1 VVLIVSNLAVFAV
14 MVAVADPARRLAF
27 TTGEA
32 TQFGAIVTTGLERG
46 EWWRLFT
53 AMFLHGSPAHIAFNM
68 IALYQLGTY
77 LEPWYGS
84 RRFLALYLGCG
95 LVSSAV
101 SAWWF
106 WSTPAVQIGASGA
119 IMALVGAGAVSAWR
133 LGPRGRAF
141 RNGLIVWGLVTVVN
155 SVVAGANN
163 AAHIG
168 GFASGALASFLF
180 GLRGQAA
187 IAQLE
192 RDPNPPDDLAHG
204 LTCPRCA
211 AGNPSGSRFCGSC
224 GAPLSATAVT
234 PS

>member
-1 VVLIVSNLAVFAV
+1 VFAV
-14 MVAVADPARRLAF
+14 MVASADPTRRLLF
-27 TTGEA
+27 TTREA
-32 TQFGAIVTTGLERG
+32 TAFGAIVTTGLERG
-46 EWWRLFT
+46 EWWRLLT
-53 AMFLHGSPAHIAFNM
+53 AMFLHGSLAHIAFNM
-68 IALYQLGTY
+68 IALYQLGIY

-84 RRFLALYLGCG
+84 RRFLAVYLACG
-95 LVSSAV
+95 LISSAV

-141 RNGLIVWGLVTVVN
+141 RNGLVVWGLVTVVN

-168 GFASGALASFLF
+168 GFASGALASYIF
-180 GLRGQAA
+180 GTRGKAA
-187 IAQLE
+187 IARLE
-192 RDPNPPDDLAHG
+192 RDPRPPDDLADG
-204 LTCPRCA
+204 ITCPTCA
-211 AGNPSGSRFCGSC
+211 AGNPKGSRFCGSC
-224 GAPLSATAVT
+224 GAPLAAATVT